1 MAKGKKAIVI
11 REGDSLIGVE
21 LTDNDSDILL
31 AARKGKAN
39 RFHTASL
46 RAMGRV
52 SAGVRGM
59 RLDDDNEVVGLIT
72 MKPDTE
78 NTVLVVSEKGF
89 GKRTDLDAY
98 RITARGGMGV
108 KTLNVTERTGELV
121 AFESVNDENDLVI
134 INRSGI
140 ALRLRVSDIRVSG
153 RATQGVRLINL
164 DKRGDE
170 IASVCC
176 VPTDPEEAVENIDG
190 EELPELSTEDLNEPD
205 GADVDPADDDA
216 DNNL

>member
-1 MAKGKKAIVI
+1 
-11 REGDSLIGVE
+11 
-21 LTDNDSDILL
+21 
-31 AARKGKAN
+31 
-39 RFHTASL
+39 
-46 RAMGRV
+46 
-52 SAGVRGM
+52 
-59 RLDDDNEVVGLIT
+59 
-72 MKPDTE
+72 
-78 NTVLVVSEKGF
+78 
-89 GKRTDLDAY
+89 
-98 RITARGGMGV
+98 MGV

-176 VPTDPEEAVENIDG
+176 VPTDPEEAVEHIDG
-190 EELPELSTEDLNEPD
+190 EELPELTADELNEP
-205 GADVDPADDDA
+205 ADEPADDEEN
-216 DNNL
+216 DNDEQ